1 LKPDH
6 NSLKFRDKILLF
18 LASGLSL
25 GLIPLAPG
33 TFGSLLGIP
42 LQWLFRQ
49 FPIAVESGLLLI
61 FVLIAVW
68 ISGRAESLLGHTD
81 PSQVV
86 IDEVAGMALALSGVP
101 FRPLS
106 IIVAFLLFRLFDIW
120 KPFPVNYIE
129 RNLPRG
135 WGIVMD
141 DVAAGIIANLVL
153 RAGYLIGHAW

>member
-1 LKPDH
+1 MKPSD
-6 NSLKFRDKILLF
+6 NNLDFRDKSVLF
-18 LASGLSL
+18 FASGLSL

-49 FPIAVESGLLLI
+49 FPIALELGFLLI

-68 ISGRAESLLGHTD
+68 ISGKAESLLGHTD
-81 PSQVV
+81 PSQIV
-86 IDEVAGMALALSGVP
+86 IDEVAGMVLALSGVP
-101 FRPLS
+101 LRPLS

-129 RNLPRG
+129 RKLPRG

-153 RAGYLIGHAW
+153 KAGYLIGHAW